1 MSESNLDKNLRGA
14 ASRESLS
21 YVLKYAIDKCY
32 IISVIKDYKCGR
44 PGYRDQNQFKAPY
57 LIEFAD
63 HTKWILFTTTSIRE
77 RVKTQYW
84 EAYNFKELDKSIS
97 SAYLVY
103 PDSIPEKERNTAVA
117 KNEKIQSKGEYST
130 LEGIVSQDELSNL
143 IEAYALKGKTQG
155 QILDAKGNSFESRVA
170 SILNNSLNLKKW
182 KTNNELL
189 EGVHY
194 GIFCSVVNCLKLN
207 NETVNSID
215 ATSDKTII
223 GLLPTGGPVK
233 TDVLVTVT
241 ENNGTKKHYTISC
254 KRSSESSV
262 SVHQYSADVF
272 ADVLDKNNKEL
283 RSLLNL
289 FQEKGNR
296 RDMGDDNIDR
306 LTDLMKPHSKKL
318 AFWALGGVGGAGNPE
333 TQWANY
339 ILTYD
344 NNDSSVSMHT
354 LSDYYDL
361 LIANNVKGMFGTLF
375 GWTYQGRRGTNIQL
389 KCKIIK

>member
-1 MSESNLDKNLRGA
+1 MSESNLDKKLRGA
-14 ASRESLS
+14 SSRESLV
-21 YVLKYAIDKCY
+21 YVLDLAKKQGY
-32 IISVIKDYKCGR
+32 IKSLITDYKCGR
-44 PGYRDQNQFKAPY
+44 PGYKDKCQFKAPY
-57 LIEFAD
+57 LIVFAD
-63 HTKWILFTTTSIRE
+63 DTKWVLFTTTSIRE

-84 EAYNFKELDKSIS
+84 EAQNFKELDSSIKK
-97 SAYLVY
+97 AYLVY
-103 PDSIPEKERNTAVA
+103 PDSIPEKERKTAVA

-170 SILNNSLNLKKW
+170 SILKNSLNLKKW

-241 ENNGTKKHYTISC
+241 ENNGTKKYYTISC
-254 KRSSESSV
+254 KRSSENSV
-262 SVHQYSADVF
+262 SVHQYSADTF
-272 ADVLDKNNKEL
+272 ADVLNKDNAEL
-283 RSLLNL
+283 RKLLNL

-296 RDMGDDNIDR
+296 RDMDNDNIAR
-306 LTDLMKPHSKKL
+306 LTELLKPLNKKL

-361 LIANNVKGMFGTLF
+361 LIANNVKGTFGTLF
-375 GWTYQGRRGTNIQL
+375 GWTYQGKRGTNIQL

>member
-21 YVLKYAIDKCY
+21 YVLKYAIDKGY
-32 IISVIKDYKCGR
+32 IVSIIKDYKCGR
-44 PGYRDQNQFKAPY
+44 PGYKDQNQFKAPY
-57 LIEFAD
+57 LIEFSD
-63 HTKWILFTTTSIRE
+63 NTKWILFTTTSIRE

-84 EAYNFKELDKSIS
+84 EAYNFKELDASIT

-103 PDSIPEKERNTAVA
+103 PDSISEKEKSTAVA

-130 LEGIVSQDELSNL
+130 LEGIVSQDQLSNL
-143 IEAYALKGKTQG
+143 IEAYALKDKSQG
-155 QILDAKGNSFESRVA
+155 QKLDAKGNSFESRVA
-170 SILNNSLNLKKW
+170 SILKNPINLKKW
-182 KTNNELL
+182 KNNDKLL

-194 GIFCSVVNCLKLN
+194 SIFCLVVECLNLKS
-207 NETVNSID
+207 ETTNSID
-215 ATSDKTII
+215 ATSDKAII

-241 ENNGTKKHYTISC
+241 DNNGSTNYYTISC
-254 KRSSESSV
+254 KRSSENSV

-272 ADVLDKNNKEL
+272 ADVLDKNNDEL
-283 RSLLNL
+283 RELLNL

-296 RDMGDDNIDR
+296 RDMGEDNINR
-306 LTDLMKPHSKKL
+306 LTELMKPHSKAL
-318 AFWALGGVGGAGNPE
+318 AFWALGGVGGAGKPE
-333 TQWANY
+333 TQWAKH

-344 NNDSSVSMHT
+344 NNDGSVSMHT
-354 LSDYYDL
+354 LNDYYNL
-361 LIANNVKGMFGTLF
+361 LIESNVKGMFGTLF
-375 GWTYQGRRGTNIQL
+375 GWTYQGKRGTNIQL